1 MPMTKVYLRKG
12 RTAEQRRAISEAIHR
27 ALVEVIG
34 IPDDDRYHVFH
45 ELDDDNLISAPV
57 AFGLER
63 RREAVF
69 IQFYFGQRPAEKLRE
84 LWELWASVVANLGQL
99 TDLERATSTST
110 SCRPRRRTGGLTGAC
125 STRRPDTTRAWTR
138 PRSRPARNRHEPPN

>member
-12 RTAEQRRAISEAIHR
+12 RTAGERRAISEGIHR

-34 IPDDDRYHVFH
+34 IPDDDLYHVFH

-69 IQFYFGQRPAEKLRE
+69 IQFYFAQRPAEKLRQ
-84 LWELWASVVANLGQL
+84 LWTSVVANLGEL
-99 TDLERATSTST
+99 TDLE
-110 SCRPRRRTGGLTGAC
+110 PRDIYLNLVPSPSENWWADGRVLNAQTGYDA
-125 STRRPDTTRAWTR
+125 RMDQ
-138 PRSRPARNRHEPPN
+138 SRVPAS